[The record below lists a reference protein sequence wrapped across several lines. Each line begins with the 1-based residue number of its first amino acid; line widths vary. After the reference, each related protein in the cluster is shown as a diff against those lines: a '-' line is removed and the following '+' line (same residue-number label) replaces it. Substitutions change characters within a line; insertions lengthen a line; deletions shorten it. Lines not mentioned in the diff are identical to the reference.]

1 MDFKL
6 VLLAGAGGG
15 LGTIARF
22 SLTYLIQSRQ
32 VSPFPV
38 ATLLINVTGSL
49 LLGFLVQYATDSAAV
64 NAETRVF
71 LTTGF
76 CGGYTTFSTF
86 SYEST
91 KLFLD
96 GDYRRAMWYTVL
108 SVALSL
114 AGTLGG
120 FSLARAA
127 LAARRGIG

>member
-6 VLLAGAGGG
+6 ILLAGAGGA
-15 LGTIARF
+15 LGTMARF

-49 LLGFLVQYATDSAAV
+49 LLGFMVQYATDSAAV
-64 NAETRVF
+64 TAETRIF

-86 SYEST
+86 SYEAT
-91 KLFLD
+91 KLYQD
-96 GDYRRAMWYTVL
+96 GDYRRATLYALL
-108 SVALSL
+108 SVVLSL